1 MNCALQKF
9 KNRSRIAPV
18 ISIEAYQETFIM
30 DEFIESNITSKE
42 LLKLV
47 ISLPPAYKAVFN
59 LFVFEGY
66 KHREIAEILGISEGT
81 SKSNLADARAFLQ
94 KQMIQ
99 KHAIA
104 K

>member
-1 MNCALQKF
+1 M
-9 KNRSRIAPV
+9 APV
-18 ISIEAYQETFIM
+18 ISIESYHETFAF
-30 DEFIESNITSKE
+30 ENFTESNITSKE

-47 ISLPPAYKAVFN
+47 VLLPPAYKAVFN

-104 K
+104 TAK